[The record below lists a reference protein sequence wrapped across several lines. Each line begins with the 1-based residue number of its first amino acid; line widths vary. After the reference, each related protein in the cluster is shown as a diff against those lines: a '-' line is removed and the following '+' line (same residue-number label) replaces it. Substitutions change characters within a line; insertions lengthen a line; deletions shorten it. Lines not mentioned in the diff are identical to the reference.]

1 MNRIERTPYVWNRQ
15 ECDEVLE
22 KIRLD
27 KQQEAANFIDQR
39 RYRLN
44 TCESELENIRQALR
58 RQAAAP
64 RHAFLEWFVVAI
76 AVTIF
81 VGVCVWWAS

>member
-1 MNRIERTPYVWNRQ
+1 MNRIERTPSVWTRTTESDREQ
-15 ECDEVLE
+15 L
-22 KIRLD
+22 RR
-27 KQQEAANFIDQR
+27 EAAEYIDR
-39 RYRLN
+39 RDYRRN